1 MARVFTLDDAPASP
15 AGPITAGDVDA
26 AFDYQAEKARGVD
39 PELDK
44 QIERYSTMPSKQTPF
59 KAAAWSLNPK
69 IPGHPEYDD
78 EGKSA
83 IGVLKQEREAQSKRS
98 AGKARVFTLDDE
110 PVQKPKP
117 EEASP
122 AEINTLNQ
130 KQFAWA
136 KDFYDKLTKG
146 GWEGAYKEGV
156 PNQIFERMTDVKSA
170 EIEMQNDKLQEKEIE
185 RRKAAGESTS
195 WYDMAQWRA
204 LKINEI
210 IASHKPKPPQQTATE
225 MWDAVKKAAADDPKG
240 FIAETAR
247 GFVLHPELIMMPEL
261 LPVRMGQIAER
272 VVAGAQAAGKAAKTV
287 GKAAEAVTDA
297 AQIGVAA
304 GAESALSQAV
314 NTGEIDPTRT
324 MFEGAMAAAPV
335 VAMRALKPREA
346 TQVKMAADLAMAK
359 AAKEKGIEPSSRS
372 VEDIVE
378 QVDQKV
384 ANGDPVQSALAD
396 VLKQNQVSEAAA
408 EDAAK
413 MVPETKGESHAVEER
428 PVTQDDLSEH
438 QRVDTPREPTPE
450 PQADRGD
457 RAGPSEAQPKEE
469 ARVAKGQFGNTE
481 VQSANLTSENGFP
494 FSIKREFPGKYK
506 ILSTEGEP
514 IGEISYTRLPSGE
527 WKVTGVEVKPEFQRR
542 GIAGKVY
549 DFLEKQIGQ
558 KFAETGSYTAAG
570 RAFREAKK
578 EKTPPGQNPLPEG
591 VPNRFA
597 TADEARRVYEMLGFD
612 ELAMTAD
619 KPIAMSALRR
629 RLAHRMAGEK
639 FADGALKD
647 AAARGVFD
655 QTPET
660 AKAAVVPKGEVV
672 IPSPSTA
679 AADTPAPTQAATNL
693 RQLIGEIGWAEKGG
707 RILREQPKTVEEMRD
722 KDFRG
727 DVVGRT
733 KWVPL
738 SDFWPGRPDKK
749 LTQRQADAAI
759 DKAIKGEKLSP
770 IEQRFIDYANEELKF
785 RDGEVRKSAEA
796 KAEIDR
802 EAAEE
807 RLAIQ
812 EENHYAGKEVGAV
825 DPSVLIALGIT
836 AAAGAGAA
844 LYTKDPKKA
853 ILTALATGGLAAV
866 GMLLHRGVKANADL
880 FEYLK
885 NPSYRAQDKFRDYW
899 RTIRS
904 GRLATQ
910 RLAWQLEELVKD
922 PKAREPIIHYIQG
935 DTSIK
940 LSPEQL
946 QLAATLENIFKTMG
960 ERGQK
965 AGLLPDDLLENYI
978 TQLWTALNKND
989 GIVRNMIRSLGKSNM
1004 FEAGMSPRTRFAME
1018 RVIPSYKEGMA
1029 RGMIPTTLD
1038 PIKIMQIY
1046 MDNLTKAIANKN
1058 LVAAL
1063 KRDKTMDGQPL
1074 VIRDT
1079 PEEIAAQIRQAAAIV
1094 DKQWAGGGEI
1104 AKDIR
1109 DFAIRK
1115 APKEYVTIDHPQMR
1129 GLKVHQDIA
1138 PTMKWL
1144 FDAPPG
1150 ALTKL
1155 GYAAAVA
1162 AKRGIFSY
1170 SLFHVKALADAMAG
1184 TSVRG
1189 WVSVGKSIL
1198 GRSDGAYQMLRK
1210 GSAGDVID
1218 LLVQNGLNV
1227 LEKPLEG
1234 DITPFSNALKLLEE
1248 KNPIIG
1254 IPAKGALIVAE
1265 AMNTFLWST
1274 VFPTFK
1280 VAAGMA
1286 AFEKVLKDST
1296 NPSLAMRMSDK
1307 VLGKRKA
1314 NLSRADAARITASF
1328 VNDIFGG
1335 LDWFSMANEVN
1346 NAVGRKLALAV
1357 TSPQGRRMLQILQL
1371 APDWTIATT
1380 RAMLKAI
1387 PGISQRE
1394 IAALHQGYA
1403 VRSVL
1408 LYLTLGTALNYY
1420 FSGHS
1425 IFKNKDWTMI
1435 DLGDGRKMQLS
1446 KHFMEPIHWLLNPG
1460 QQALNKLGWVVKE
1473 PIEQAMNQ
1481 QWLSAKGAPPIRTTR
1496 KDEDPVEAFV
1506 RKSGQTLAHSA
1517 GGVMPIAGQTAY
1529 DLGLLRL
1536 DPDLS
1541 GLTPTLAGFFGFP
1554 IYGKTDEQY
1563 VRAAG
1568 ERAESAGKDRAEAE
1582 KRATK
1587 RREREKKKRE
1597 EAARPERP

>member
-1 MARVFTLDDAPASP
+1 MPESFTLEEVLGAQPQGAVDPEPPS
-15 AGPITAGDVDA
+15 GTITGKDVDE
-26 AFDYQAEKARGVD
+26 AFAYQQEKVRTGKD
-39 PELDK
+39 PELDR
-44 QIERYSTMPSKQTPF
+44 QIDRYSTMPSKQRPF
-59 KAAAWSLNPK
+59 QAAAWKLNPN
-69 IPGHPEYDD
+69 IPGHPE
-78 EGKSA
+78 ENSAGKTPMQ
-83 IGVLKQEREAQSKRS
+83 VLNQEREAQKKRATAAPS
-98 AGKARVFTLDDE
+98 SFTLEDLMGAPPE
-110 PVQKPKP
+110 KPKEP
-117 EEASP
+117 SLD
-122 AEINTLNQ
+122 EIKSLNQ

-146 GWEGAYKEGV
+146 GWEGAYKEGT
-156 PNQIFERMTDVKSA
+156 PNAIFERMTDVKSA
-170 EIEMQNDKLQEKEIE
+170 EIEMDADKLQQKEIE

-195 WYDMAQWRA
+195 AYEMAKWHA
-204 LKINEI
+204 LKVNEI

-438 QRVDTPREPTPE
+438 QRVDTPRQQAPE
-450 PQADRGD
+450 PPADRGD
-457 RAGPSEAQPKEE
+457 RVGPSEAQPKEE
-469 ARVAKGQFGNTE
+469 ARVEPPTQEAPKPKGVG
-481 VQSANLTSENGFP
+481 
-494 FSIKREFPGKYK
+494 
-506 ILSTEGEP
+506 
-514 IGEISYTRLPSGE
+514 
-527 WKVTGVEVKPEFQRR
+527 
-542 GIAGKVY
+542 
-549 DFLEKQIGQ
+549 
-558 KFAETGSYTAAG
+558 
-570 RAFREAKK
+570 
-578 EKTPPGQNPLPEG
+578 NPLPEG

-612 ELAMTAD
+612 ELAMTSD

-647 AAARGVFD
+647 AAARGIFD
-655 QTPET
+655 NPKQI
-660 AKAAVVPKGEVV
+660 KAVVQPKDEVIV
-672 IPSPSTA
+672 PSPSTQA
-679 AADTPAPTQAATNL
+679 TDTPMPVQAARDL
-693 RQLIGEIGWAEKGG
+693 ASLKGEIGWAEKGG

-785 RDGEVRKSAEA
+785 REGEVRKSAEA
-796 KAEIDR
+796 RAEIER

-880 FEYLK
+880 FDHLK
-885 NPSYRAQDKFRDYW
+885 NPQYRAVDTFRDYW

-910 RLAWQLEELVKD
+910 RLAWQLEALVKD
-922 PKAREPIIHYIQG
+922 PKAREQVIHYIQG
-935 DTSIK
+935 DKSIK
-940 LSPEQL
+940 LSPEQT
-946 QLAATLENIFKTMG
+946 QLASTLEDFFKTMG

-965 AGLLPDDLLENYI
+965 AGILPDDLLENYI
-978 TQLWTALNKND
+978 TQLWTGLNKND
-989 GIVRNMIRSLGKSNM
+989 GVVRNMIRSLGKSNM
-1004 FEAGMSPRTRFAME
+1004 FEAGMAPRTRFAME

-1046 MDNLTKAIANKN
+1046 GDNITKAIANKN
-1058 LVAAL
+1058 LVSAL
-1063 KRDKTMDGQPL
+1063 KRDKTMEGQPL

-1150 ALTKL
+1150 ALTRL

-1254 IPAKGALIVAE
+1254 IPAKGALMVAK
-1265 AMNTFLWST
+1265 AMDTFLWST

-1307 VLGKRKA
+1307 VLGKRQA
-1314 NLSRADAARITASF
+1314 NISRADAARMAASF
-1328 VNDIFGG
+1328 TNDIFGG
-1335 LDWFSMANEVN
+1335 LDWFTMANEVN

-1357 TSPQGRRMLQILQL
+1357 TAPQGRRMMQILML

-1380 RAMLKAI
+1380 RAMVKAI

-1394 IAALHQGYA
+1394 ISALHQGYV
-1403 VRSVL
+1403 VRSAL
-1408 LYLTLGTALNYY
+1408 LYLTLANGLNYY
-1420 FSGHS
+1420 FTGHS
-1425 IFKNKDWTMI
+1425 IFKNQDKTMV

-1496 KDEDPVEAFV
+1496 KEEDPVEAFV
-1506 RKSGQTLAHSA
+1506 RKSGQTVAHAA

-1568 ERAESAGKDRAEAE
+1568 ERAEAAGKDKAAAE
-1582 KRATK
+1582 KRAQK
-1587 RREREKKKRE
+1587 RRDRERKKRE
-1597 EAARPERP
+1597 KAAEE